1 MPLDP
6 VAKQF
11 LDEITASGMP
21 LIESMSPADARM
33 ATEAMMSAVAD
44 VPELASVEDRHIPG
58 PAGEIPIRVYASE
71 ARVPQPILV
80 YFHGGG
86 FVIGSLTSHDPLC
99 RVLAARIPAIVVAVD
114 YRLAP
119 EHPFPAA
126 AEDAYAALC
135 WVAEHARALGGDP
148 GRIAV
153 GGDSAGGNLS
163 AVVSLLARE
172 RSGPSLVHQLLIY
185 PVTDFSFE
193 TRSHLD
199 NAEGYL
205 LTRALMEWFLGHYF
219 SGPTPRA
226 DPRFAV
232 LRAPD
237 LRGLPPATVLT
248 AEFDPLR
255 DEGESY
261 AARLRAAGVPV
272 EVMRYDGMIH
282 GFFPNP
288 ALFPQAEAAIDAVA
302 DVLRIAFGPRT

>member
-6 VAKQF
+6 QAQQF
-11 LDEITASGMP
+11 LDQIVANGMP
-21 LIESMSPADARM
+21 PLESMSVADARL
-33 ATEAMMSAVAD
+33 ASETMMSAVVDA
-44 VPELASVEDRHIPG
+44 PALASVEDRRIPG
-58 PAGEIPIRVYASE
+58 PKGEIPIRVYAPE
-71 ARVPQPILV
+71 GRVPQPILV

-86 FVIGSLTSHDPLC
+86 FVIGSLTSHDPIC
-99 RVLAARIPAIVVAVD
+99 RLLASRIPAIVVAVD

-126 AEDAYAALC
+126 AEDAYAATR
-135 WVAEHARALGGDP
+135 WVAEHARDIGGDP

-172 RSGPSLVHQLLIY
+172 RGGPSLVHQLLVY

-193 TRSHLD
+193 TRSHID

-205 LTRALMEWFLGHYF
+205 LTRSLMEWFLGHYF
-219 SGPTPRA
+219 SGPTPRK

-237 LRGLPPATVLT
+237 LSGLPPATVLT

-272 EVMRYDGMIH
+272 TLTRFDGQIH

-288 ALFPQAEAAIDAVA
+288 ALFPQAGVAIDGAA
-302 DVLRIAFGPRT
+302 AALRAAFGPRT

>member
-6 VAKQF
+6 NAQQL
-11 LDEITASGMP
+11 LDQIVASGMP
-21 LIESMSPADARM
+21 PIESMSPADARV
-33 ATEAMMSAVAD
+33 ATAAMLAAVAD
-44 VPELASVEDRHIPG
+44 LPELASVEDRLIPG
-58 PAGEIPIRVYASE
+58 PAGQIPIRVYAPES
-71 ARVPQPILV
+71 RVPQPILV

-86 FVIGSLTSHDPLC
+86 FVIGDLDSHDPFC
-99 RVLAARIPAIVVAVD
+99 RLLAARIPAIVVAVD

-126 AEDAYAALC
+126 AEDAYAATR
-135 WVAEHARALGGDP
+135 WVAECAREIGGDP

-153 GGDSAGGNLS
+153 AGDSAGGNLS
-163 AVVSLLARE
+163 AVVSLLVRD
-172 RSGPSLVHQLLIY
+172 RGGPQLAHQMLIY

-193 TRSHLD
+193 TRSHID

-205 LTRALMEWFLGHYF
+205 LTRTLMQWFLGHYF
-219 SGPTPRA
+219 SGPTPRT

-232 LRAPD
+232 LRVPD

-272 EVMRYDGMIH
+272 TVTRWDGMIH
-282 GFFPNP
+282 GFLPQP
-288 ALFPQAEAAIDAVA
+288 ALFPQAAEAIDAVA
-302 DVLRIAFGPRT
+302 DTLRSAFGPRR

>member
-6 VAKQF
+6 VAKDF
-11 LDEITASGMP
+11 LDQLAASGMP
-21 LIESMSPADARM
+21 PLESMTPAEARL
-33 ATEAMMSAVAD
+33 ATDGMICAVAET
-44 VPELASVEDRHIPG
+44 PKLASVEDRRIPG
-58 PAGEIPIRVYASE
+58 PAGEIPIRVYSPE
-71 ARVPQPILV
+71 GRVPQPILV

-86 FVIGSLTSHDPLC
+86 FVIGSLHSHDPIC
-99 RVLAARIPAIVVAVD
+99 RVLASRIPAIVVAVD

-126 AEDAYAALC
+126 AEDAYAATR
-135 WVAEHARALGGDP
+135 WVAEHAREIGGDP

-172 RSGPSLVHQLLIY
+172 RGGPSLAHQLLIY

-193 TRSHLD
+193 TRSHMD
-199 NAEGYL
+199 NAEGYF
-205 LTRALMEWFLGHYF
+205 LTRPLMDWFLGHYF
-219 SGPTPRA
+219 SGPTPRT

-237 LRGLPPATVLT
+237 LRGLPPATVVT

-272 EVMRYDGMIH
+272 ELTRVDGMIH
-282 GFFPNP
+282 GFFGMP
-288 ALFPQAEAAIDAVA
+288 ALFPQAAAAVDAA
-302 DVLRIAFGPRT
+302 ASTLRTAFGPRA

>member
-6 VAKQF
+6 LAKQF
-11 LDEITASGMP
+11 LDQLAASGMP
-21 LIESMSPADARM
+21 PIESMSPADARL
-33 ATEAMMSAVAD
+33 ATDAMMSAVAD
-44 VPELASVEDRHIPG
+44 VPALASVQDRSIPG
-58 PAGEIPIRVYASE
+58 PLGDIPIRVYAPE
-71 ARVPQPILV
+71 GRVPRPILV

-99 RVLAARIPAIVVAVD
+99 RLMASKIPAIVVAVD

-126 AEDAYAALC
+126 AEDAYAATC
-135 WVAEHARALGGDP
+135 WIAAHAREIGGDP

-153 GGDSAGGNLS
+153 AGDSAGGNLS

-172 RSGPSLVHQLLIY
+172 RGGPTLVHQFLIY
-185 PVTDFSFE
+185 PVTDYSFE

-205 LTRALMEWFLGHYF
+205 LTRPLMTWFLGHYF
-219 SGPTPRA
+219 SGPTPRT

-237 LRGLPPATVLT
+237 LQGLPPATVLT

-261 AARLRAAGVPV
+261 AARLRAAGVPA
-272 EVMRYDGMIH
+272 ELTRFDGMIH

-288 ALFPQAEAAIDAVA
+288 ALFPQAETAIDAAA
-302 DVLRIAFGPRT
+302 DVLRRAFGPRG

>member
-6 VAKQF
+6 LAKQF
-11 LDEITASGMP
+11 LDQLAASGMP
-21 LIESMSPADARM
+21 PIESMSPADARL
-33 ATEAMMSAVAD
+33 ATDAMMSAVAD
-44 VPELASVEDRHIPG
+44 VPALASVQDRSIPG
-58 PAGEIPIRVYASE
+58 PLGDIPIRVYAPE
-71 ARVPQPILV
+71 GRVPQPILV

-99 RVLAARIPAIVVAVD
+99 RLMASKIPAIVVAVD

-126 AEDAYAALC
+126 AEDAYAATC
-135 WVAEHARALGGDP
+135 WIAAHAREIGGDP

-153 GGDSAGGNLS
+153 AGDSAGGNLS

-172 RSGPSLVHQLLIY
+172 RGGPTLVHQFLIY
-185 PVTDFSFE
+185 PVTDYSFE

-205 LTRALMEWFLGHYF
+205 LTRPLMTWFLGHYF
-219 SGPTPRA
+219 SGPTPRT

-237 LRGLPPATVLT
+237 LQGLPPATVLT

-261 AARLRAAGVPV
+261 AARLRAAGVPA
-272 EVMRYDGMIH
+272 ELTRFDGMIH

-288 ALFPQAEAAIDAVA
+288 ALFPQAETAIDAAA
-302 DVLRIAFGPRT
+302 DVLRRAFGPRG

>member
-6 VAKQF
+6 QAQQF
-11 LDEITASGMP
+11 LDQLAAAGMP
-21 LIESMSPADARM
+21 PIESMSPADARL

-44 VPELASVEDRHIPG
+44 VPELGSVEDRHIPG
-58 PAGEIPIRVYASE
+58 PAGNVPIRVYAPAS
-71 ARVPQPILV
+71 RVPQPILV

-86 FVIGSLTSHDPLC
+86 FVIGSLTSHDPIC
-99 RVLAARIPAIVVAVD
+99 RLLASRIPAIVVAVD

-126 AEDAYAALC
+126 AEDAYAATH
-135 WVAEHARALGGDP
+135 WVAEHAREIGGDP

-153 GGDSAGGNLS
+153 AGDSAGGNLS

-172 RSGPSLVHQLLIY
+172 RGGLSLVHQLLIY

-193 TRSHLD
+193 TRSHME

-205 LTRALMEWFLGHYF
+205 LTGALMQWFLGHYF
-219 SGPTPRA
+219 SGPTPRT

-232 LRAPD
+232 LRAAD
-237 LRGLPPATVLT
+237 LRGVPPATILT

-272 EVMRYDGMIH
+272 ELTRFDGMIH

-288 ALFPQAEAAIDAVA
+288 ALFSQAGTAIDAAA
-302 DVLRIAFGPRT
+302 DVLRRAFGPRS

>member
-6 VAKQF
+6 LAKQF
-11 LDEITASGMP
+11 LDQIVASGLP
-21 LIESMSPADARM
+21 PIESMTPADARI
-33 ATEAMMSAVAD
+33 ATDAMMSAVAD
-44 VPELASVEDRHIPG
+44 VPEIASVEDRRIPG
-58 PAGEIPIRVYASE
+58 PAGDIPIRVYAS
-71 ARVPQPILV
+71 AGRVPQPIVL

-86 FVIGSLTSHDPLC
+86 FVIGSLDSHDPLC
-99 RVLAARIPAIVVAVD
+99 RVLASRIPGIIVAVD

-126 AEDAYAALC
+126 AEDAYAATR
-135 WVAEHARALGGDP
+135 WVAEHAREIGGDP

-153 GGDSAGGNLS
+153 AGDSAGGNLS
-163 AVVSLLARE
+163 AVVSLMARE
-172 RSGPSLVHQLLIY
+172 RGGPALVHQALVY

-193 TRSHLD
+193 TRSQID
-199 NAEGYL
+199 NADGYL
-205 LTRALMEWFLGHYF
+205 LTRSLMQWFLGHYF
-219 SGPTPRA
+219 SGPTPRT

-261 AARLRAAGVPV
+261 AARLRAAGVPAV
-272 EVMRYDGMIH
+272 LTRYDGMIH
-282 GFFPNP
+282 GFFPQP
-288 ALFPQAEAAIDAVA
+288 ALFPQAEAAIDVVA
-302 DVLRIAFGPRT
+302 GALRSAFGPRA

>member
-6 VAKQF
+6 VARQF
-11 LDEITASGMP
+11 LDQLAAGGLPP
-21 LIESMSPADARM
+21 LESMSPAEARV
-33 ATEAMMSAVAD
+33 ATDGMICAFAEQTA
-44 VPELASVEDRHIPG
+44 LASVDDRRIPG
-58 PAGEIPIRVYASE
+58 PAGEIPVRVYTPE
-71 ARVPQPILV
+71 GRVPLPILV

-86 FVIGSLTSHDPLC
+86 FVIGSLDSHDPIC

-126 AEDAYAALC
+126 AEDAYAATR
-135 WVAEHARALGGDP
+135 WVAEHAREIGGDSA
-148 GRIAV
+148 RIAV
-153 GGDSAGGNLS
+153 AGDSAGGNLS

-172 RSGPSLVHQLLIY
+172 RGGPKVLHQVLIY

-193 TRSHLD
+193 TRSHID

-205 LTRALMEWFLGHYF
+205 LTRPLMQWFLSHYF
-219 SGPTPRA
+219 SGPTPRT
-226 DPRFAV
+226 DPRFSV

-237 LRGLPPATVLT
+237 LSGLPPATVLT

-261 AARLRAAGVPV
+261 AARLRAAGVPAALT
-272 EVMRYDGMIH
+272 RYDGMIH
-282 GFFPNP
+282 GFFAQP
-288 ALFPQAEAAIDAVA
+288 ALFPQAATAIDAVA
-302 DVLRIAFGPRT
+302 DVLRGAFGPRT

>member
-6 VAKQF
+6 LAKQF
-11 LDEITASGMP
+11 LDQFAASGMP
-21 LIESMSPADARM
+21 PIDSMTPVDARV
-33 ATEAMMSAVAD
+33 ATETMLCAIAD
-44 VPELASVEDRHIPG
+44 VPDVASVQDRRIPG
-58 PAGEIPIRVYASE
+58 PAGEIPIRVYAPES
-71 ARVPQPILV
+71 RVPQPILV

-86 FVIGSLTSHDPLC
+86 FVIGNLASHDPLC
-99 RVLAARIPAIVVAVD
+99 RLLAARIPAIVVAVD

-126 AEDAYAALC
+126 AEDAYAAAR
-135 WVAEHARALGGDP
+135 WVAEHAREIGGDP

-153 GGDSAGGNLS
+153 AGDSAGGNLS

-172 RSGPSLVHQLLIY
+172 RGGPKIVHQVLIY

-193 TRSHLD
+193 TRSHID

-205 LTRALMEWFLGHYF
+205 LTRSLMHWFLGHYF
-219 SGPTPRA
+219 SGPTPRT

-237 LRGLPPATVLT
+237 LSGLPPATVLT

-261 AARLRAAGVPV
+261 AARLRAVGVPAALT
-272 EVMRYDGMIH
+272 RYDGMIH
-282 GFFPNP
+282 GFFANP
-288 ALFPQAEAAIDAVA
+288 ALFPQAVTAIDDVA
-302 DVLRIAFGPRT
+302 GVLRGAFGPRS

>member
-6 VAKQF
+6 NAKQF
-11 LDEITASGMP
+11 LDQLAASGMP
-21 LIESMSPADARM
+21 PIESMSPAEARL
-33 ATEAMMSAVAD
+33 ATDAMMSAVAD
-44 VPELASVEDRHIPG
+44 VPALASVEDRRIPG
-58 PAGEIPIRVYASE
+58 PLGDIPIRVYAPE
-71 ARVPQPILV
+71 GRVPQPILI

-99 RVLAARIPAIVVAVD
+99 RLLASRIPAVVVAVD

-126 AEDAYAALC
+126 AEDAYAATC
-135 WVAEHARALGGDP
+135 WIAAHAREVGGDP

-153 GGDSAGGNLS
+153 AGDSAGGNLS
-163 AVVSLLARE
+163 AVVSLLARD
-172 RSGPSLVHQLLIY
+172 RGGPSLVHQLLIY

-193 TRSHLD
+193 TRSHLE

-205 LTRALMEWFLGHYF
+205 LTRPLMTWFLGHYF
-219 SGPTPRA
+219 SGPTPRT
-226 DPRFAV
+226 DPRFAI

-237 LRGLPPATVLT
+237 LQGLPPATVVT

-272 EVMRYDGMIH
+272 EVTRFDGMIH

-288 ALFPQAEAAIDAVA
+288 ALFPQAGTAIDAAA
-302 DVLRIAFGPRT
+302 DVLRRAFGPRS

>member
-6 VAKQF
+6 VAQQF
-11 LDEITASGMP
+11 LDQLAAGGLPP
-21 LIESMSPADARM
+21 LESMSPAEARV
-33 ATEAMMSAVAD
+33 ATDGMICAFAEQT
-44 VPELASVEDRHIPG
+44 ELAAVEDRRVPG
-58 PAGEIPIRVYASE
+58 PAGEIPVRVYTPE
-71 ARVPQPILV
+71 GRVPLPILV

-86 FVIGSLTSHDPLC
+86 FVIGSLHSHDPIC
-99 RVLAARIPAIVVAVD
+99 RALAARVPAVVVAVD

-126 AEDAYAALC
+126 AEDAYAATS
-135 WVAEHARALGGDP
+135 WVATHAREIGGDP

-153 GGDSAGGNLS
+153 AGDSAGGNLS

-172 RSGPSLVHQLLIY
+172 RGGPSLAHQLLIY

-193 TRSHLD
+193 TRSHID
-199 NAEGYL
+199 NGEGYF
-205 LTRALMEWFLGHYF
+205 LTRSLMEWFLGHYF
-219 SGPTPRA
+219 SGPTPRS

-237 LRGLPPATVLT
+237 LRGLPPATVVT

-261 AARLRAAGVPV
+261 AARLRAAGVPAELTRV
-272 EVMRYDGMIH
+272 DGMFH
-282 GFFPNP
+282 GFFGMP
-288 ALFPQAEAAIDAVA
+288 ALFPQAATAIDAAAV
-302 DVLRIAFGPRT
+302 VLRKAFGPRT